1 MYGSTGHG
9 RAVRRVTTAQRSRR
23 VNVTT
28 QKPFNQND
36 FLPRGLTII
45 FSLEHSVLLRSAC
58 YASCRVLLSYVQLFE
73 GLTTRAALVYIEAL
87 AAFSGEIPS
96 VSTLTVSREAAMNIL
111 A

>member
-1 MYGSTGHG
+1 MYGSTGYG

-45 FSLEHSVLLRSAC
+45 FSLEHSVLREFC
-58 YASCRVLLSYVQLFE
+58 SYVQLFE
-73 GLTTRAALVYIEAL
+73 GLTTRAALKVYIEAL

>member
-45 FSLEHSVLLRSAC
+45 FSLEHSVLREFC
-58 YASCRVLLSYVQLFE
+58 SYVVQLFE